1 MRGKSREMDGPQN
14 PGPRRDHIADDK
26 QIAKDNITFKVAL
39 IPSRE
44 GLKGSSLTAMANES
58 LIHRSDHLSPSAKIA
73 TCHEERY
80 HVACRSHPRTI
91 GHYSD
96 RTFPIISFTLL
107 L

>member
-1 MRGKSREMDGPQN
+1 LRGKSREMDGPQI
-14 PGPRRDHIADDK
+14 RDRGEIISPMTSK
-26 QIAKDNITFKVAL
+26 LRKTISFKVAL

-91 GHYSD
+91 GHYSY